1 METERAI
8 GGVDTDCLLGYNIQ
22 DMSPISRKEKF
33 TVLFPGAPSFR
44 LKQME
49 EALFSPMFKS
59 FAEVSNMPLAMRE
72 TLAKEIPWLSVREV
86 QVFESAKKD
95 TCKAVVETED
105 GKRVETV
112 LMKNARGQ
120 WTVCVSS
127 QVGCAMACTFC
138 ATGTMGFTRNL
149 TADEIVD
156 QVRFWFSFLEK
167 KTTLSAVE
175 GSRISNVVFMGM
187 GEPLANYENV
197 KESIR
202 LLLAYTDIGMTRITV
217 STVGLLPMLQKLLG
231 DPEWPAVRLAVSL
244 HSADSETRKNM
255 MPSSYDGFLDGLVRW
270 TEEYFKKFESRR
282 RHLTFEYVMLSKI
295 NDTEAHAVALIKF
308 AQRVGKV
315 RINLIPYNFTGS
327 VYRDSLPGDFIRFQ
341 KQLEDA
347 GVVVT
352 RRRTMGD
359 DIAAAC
365 GQLIVENNKAS

>member
-1 METERAI
+1 MI
-8 GGVDTDCLLGYNIQ
+8 PL
-22 DMSPISRKEKF
+22 SREEKF
-33 TVLFPGAPSFR
+33 RVLFPGAPAFR
-44 LKQME
+44 LKQIDG
-49 EALFSPMFKS
+49 ALFSSVFKDFS
-59 FAEVSNMPLAMRE
+59 DVSTIPLAMRE
-72 TLAKEIPWLSVREV
+72 TIAHELAWFSIREV

-95 TCKAVVETED
+95 TFKAVVETID

-149 TADEIVD
+149 LVDEIVD
-156 QVRFWFSFLEK
+156 QVRFWYSFLEK
-167 KTTLSAVE
+167 NTTLSSTLRLRLEESLSKGGNSDIE

-197 KESIR
+197 KEALR

-217 STVGLLPMLQKLLG
+217 STVGLLPMLRKVLN
-231 DPEWPAVRLAVSL
+231 DSSWPAVRLAVSL
-244 HSADSETRKNM
+244 HSANSDTRKKM
-255 MPSSYDGFLDGLVRW
+255 MPSSYDGFLDGLVEW
-270 TEEYFKKFESRR
+270 TGEYFQKFESRR
-282 RHLTFEYVMLSKI
+282 RHLTFEYVMLSKV
-295 NDTEAHAVALIKF
+295 NDTEMHAQALIKF

-327 VYRDSLPGDFIRFQ
+327 VYRDSLPGDFTRFQ

-365 GQLIVENNKAS
+365 GQLVVQRGGDRKIG